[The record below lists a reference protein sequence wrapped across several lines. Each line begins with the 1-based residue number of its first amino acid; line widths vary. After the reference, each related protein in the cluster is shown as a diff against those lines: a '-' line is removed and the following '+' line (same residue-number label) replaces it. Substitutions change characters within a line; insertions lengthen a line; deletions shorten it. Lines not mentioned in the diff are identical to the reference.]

1 MPGIA
6 GPQAGSSQNTPN
18 PGINLNSPPPLPPEA
33 TRQPTLS
40 QLAGPSAPPDNGI
53 GMEGGGQRVQLAQG
67 MASVQQGF
75 RLLATGNPAMAPQ
88 LAEFLNQLEKAMV
101 QDLAGQAQQGQ
112 LQAQQGGQ
120 GAMPPG
126 GAGMPPPQQQM
137 QQQ

>member
-40 QLAGPSAPPDNGI
+40 QLAGPSPSPPDNGI

-75 RLLATGNPAMAPQ
+75 RLLATGIPGMAPQ
-88 LAEFLNQLEKAMV
+88 LAEFLSQLEKAMV

-112 LQAQQGGQ
+112 LQQGGQ
-120 GAMPPG
+120 GNAMPPG
-126 GAGMPPPQQQM
+126 GAGMPPPQAPM